1 MKLVHEAKQFFGRM
15 GKGPATVETG
25 LPAESGAPPGVA
37 GEVALRATL
46 AGPLQTAQLTDAFAG
61 MLSTVPA
68 SSLATPS
75 MMSIAER
82 QFLFGLASRYY
93 SGRGIIVDAGIFL
106 GASTRCFGEGLR
118 ANARYDEFRQSWP
131 QPVVSFERAIVN
143 PNMPDF
149 FKRHGMAFS
158 AEHGES
164 FEAELRR
171 NIEPVKD
178 LVDLRVGDIM
188 QTAEVTHPVEILFLD
203 ILKDPG
209 VSAHTVRS
217 FYPKLIPGRSVVIQ
231 QDYFYERLPWIKT
244 HQEIFREHFDFVG
257 EIGSSAI
264 FLCVK
269 EITEAAV
276 DVLAG
281 EIPPAEQLRL
291 ASIAM
296 QRSADPSRRFL
307 MALSKMRLVQKLQ
320 GRAAARAY
328 LDVIRGE
335 FPEQVS
341 QTRHERLS
349 DALSEAEKFCMEKAK
364 PSRPAG
370 PGASKPRTATKGT
383 SNNGPPSLLF
393 EF

>member
-1 MKLVHEAKQFFGRM
+1 MKLVREAKQFFGRM
-15 GKGPATVETG
+15 GKGSATFETG
-25 LPAESGAPPGVA
+25 LPSESSVPA
-37 GEVALRATL
+37 GMAREAALRATL
-46 AGPLQTAQLTDAFAG
+46 AEPLQTAQLTDAFAG
-61 MLSTVPA
+61 MVSAIPA

-93 SGRGIIVDAGIFL
+93 SGKGIIIDAGIFL

-118 ANARYDEFRQSWP
+118 ANARYEEFRQNWP

-158 AEHGES
+158 AERGES
-164 FEAELRR
+164 FETELRR

-178 LVDLRVGDIM
+178 LVDLRIGDIM
-188 QTAEVTHPVEILFLD
+188 QTAEVTQPVEILFLD
-203 ILKDPG
+203 ILKDPR
-209 VSAHTVRS
+209 VSARTVRA
-217 FYPKLIPGRSVVIQ
+217 FFPRLIAGRSVVIQ

-244 HQEIFREHFDFVG
+244 HQEIFRDYFDFVG

-264 FLCVK
+264 FLCIK
-269 EITEAAV
+269 EIPEAAV

-307 MALSKMRLVQKLQ
+307 MALSKMRLIQKLQ
-320 GRAAARAY
+320 GRTAARAY
-328 LDVIRGE
+328 LDVVRGE

-349 DALSEAEKFCMEKAK
+349 DALSEAEKFCMEKVT
-364 PSRPAG
+364 PSRA
-370 PGASKPRTATKGT
+370 ATPKVT
-383 SNNGPPSLLF
+383 SNHGRPSPLF